1 MSQTEA
7 FVLSLATPDLVGLRA
22 VLTSSGAFYLAD
34 HGVDA
39 KALDATY
46 AAMAALCALPPER
59 RAAVQ
64 AGELPEMR
72 GFSDLS
78 LDAEY
83 RQSWF
88 CTVGLPEGEAAW
100 PIPGAQPWPADVPAL
115 QAAIAA
121 VAPSLQLATERAL
134 ALALRALGAPE
145 ATTQDLLR
153 APGGVAIRLLR
164 YPALPDGVDRPGV
177 TPHSDRPP
185 LTIITQ
191 NDVDGLQ
198 WAKRDAA
205 GRPEAWFDLP
215 GRPGCL
221 LVQVGDALAHWSND
235 VARANIHRVDNRSDR
250 DRYSLACFALPH
262 PDTEL
267 QPWPSCGEPIEPTV
281 TFGRYLRDWL
291 DSLRGEH
298 IYQPPTRS
306 R

>member
-1 MSQTEA
+1 MNDDHG
-7 FVLSLATPDLVGLRA
+7 FVLSLATPDLAGLRE

-34 HGVDA
+34 HGVDPA
-39 KALDATY
+39 ALAATY
-46 AAMAALCALPPER
+46 AAMGALCMLPQAR
-59 RAAVQ
+59 RQAVQ
-64 AGELPEMR
+64 AGELPQMR

-88 CTVGLPEGEAAW
+88 CTAGLPEGDDAW
-100 PIPGAQPWPADVPAL
+100 PIPGVQPWPDELPAL
-115 QAAIAA
+115 QASIDA
-121 VAPSLQLATERAL
+121 VVPSLRAAAERAL
-134 ALALRALGAPE
+134 GLCLQALGAP
-145 ATTQDLLR
+145 ASIGANLLR
-153 APGGVAIRLLR
+153 PPGGVGIRLLR
-164 YPALPDGVDRPGV
+164 YPALPEGVDRPGV

-198 WAKRDAA
+198 WATRDASGA
-205 GRPEAWFDLP
+205 PDAWFDLP

-267 QPWPSCGEPIEPTV
+267 RPWPDCGEPTEPTV

-298 IYQPPTRS
+298 IYQPPKHGR
-306 R
+306 

>member
-1 MSQTEA
+1 MSPGA
-7 FVLSLATPDLVGLRA
+7 FVLSLTDPDLDGLRA

-34 HGVDA
+34 HGVDPA
-39 KALDATY
+39 ELAAAY
-46 AAMAALCALPPER
+46 AAMATLCSLPQEAR
-59 RAAVQ
+59 NAVQ
-64 AGELPEMR
+64 AADLPAMR

-88 CTVGLPEGEAAW
+88 CTSGLAEGDDAF
-100 PIPGAQPWPADVPAL
+100 PIPGAQPWPAEVPAL
-115 QAAIAA
+115 RTAIEA
-121 VAPSLQLATERAL
+121 VVPSLQSATERAL

-145 ATTQDLLR
+145 AITRDLLR
-153 APGGVAIRLLR
+153 APGGVAIRILR
-164 YPALPDGVDRPGV
+164 YPALPEGVDRPGV

-191 NDVDGLQ
+191 NEVDGLQ
-198 WAKRDAA
+198 WASRDGNGNPA
-205 GRPEAWFDLP
+205 AWFDLP

-267 QPWPSCGEPIEPTV
+267 RPWPGCGEPASPTV

-298 IYQPPTRS
+298 IYQRPTYDR
-306 R
+306 

>member
-1 MSQTEA
+1 MSQTDA
-7 FVLSLATPDLVGLRA
+7 FVLSLDAPDLVGLRA
-22 VLTSSGAFYLAD
+22 AITTSGAFYLAD
-34 HGVDA
+34 HGVDPA
-39 KALDATY
+39 ALAATY
-46 AAMAALCALPPER
+46 AAMAALCALPEDR
-59 RAAVQ
+59 RQAVQ
-64 AGELPEMR
+64 AGDLPEMR

-88 CTVGLPEGEAAW
+88 CTAGVPEGDDAW
-100 PIPGAQPWPADVPAL
+100 PIPGSQPWPAEVPSL

-121 VAPSLQLATERAL
+121 VVPALRSATERAL
-134 ALALRALGAPE
+134 ALALRALNAPE
-145 ATTQDLLR
+145 PVTHDLLR

-164 YPALPDGVDRPGV
+164 YPSLPEGISRPGV

-198 WAKRDAA
+198 WASRDANGA
-205 GRPEAWFDLP
+205 PDAWYDLP

-235 VARANIHRVDNRSDR
+235 VARANIHRVDNRSER

-267 QPWPSCGEPIEPTV
+267 RPWPGCGEPIEPTV
-281 TFGRYLRDWL
+281 AFGRYLRDWL

-298 IYQPPTRS
+298 IYQAPKAS